1 MYVRKQ
7 LNGKRNYVHRQVME
21 KHLGRKLSYDEVV
34 HHIDLDHK
42 NNELSN
48 LKIMSRSE
56 HTALHRKLQR
66 EEVK

>member
-7 LNGKRNYVHRQVME
+7 LNCKRNYVHRQVME

-34 HHIDLDHK
+34 HHIDLDPK

-48 LKIMSRSE
+48 LKIMPRSE